1 MIHFIRPWW
10 ALAFIVL
17 GFVFVILKKIRSE
30 KTGWEKIC
38 DPDLLEAI
46 LIKFPTKKKSILFP
60 TILCSLV
67 ILALMGPAFQK
78 LPQPTYHKGQDV
90 LFALDVSLASSLTD
104 INPSRLTKSL
114 FKLHDLSEKL
124 AGVQMGLVLY
134 ANTPFTAIPLTP
146 DKSLLQ
152 TLLPTVQ
159 SGIMGEGIASIS
171 SAIKQSVELLTQAQS
186 SSGNILIFASSND
199 ESAVETAKKAFEQ
212 GFKVSVVAVGTKENT
227 PLLKKNGE
235 FLTKNGKTVLS
246 ALDDKNLA
254 EIATAGGGIFVSIT
268 EDESDLNKISTYI
281 LNEKINSHEFADND
295 IKADVWQDLG
305 VYIILIL
312 LPFIALFFRKGIL
325 FSLILFCTP
334 AKANFFVNPEYTE
347 AKNIQQGKNPT
358 NPEIFKKN
366 DWKSIAWYKWNNYEK
381 VIELLKDETDPENIY
396 NLGNALAL
404 SGKLKEAI
412 EAYDRVLATNP
423 DHEDALFN
431 KKLVEDLLKE
441 QEKNQQNQDQ
451 KNNQNKKDNKDQK
464 DQQNKDNQSDQNKDQ
479 NQNNENKE
487 NDPDSQNQDQQGQNQ
502 QNQSNADQK
511 SDSSNKNEQSDQQ
524 QNQSPSNPKEQQNGQ
539 QKSQQQQELE
549 PDEDKSKEN
558 RQEINA
564 AAAEK
569 TNEPLDDEQKKWLN
583 LVPDDPSALLRARIH
598 YHNMKTNRR

>member
-17 GFVFVILKKIRSE
+17 VFVFFILKKIRNE

-46 LIKFPTKKKSILFP
+46 LIKFPTKKKSIFFP
-60 TILCSLV
+60 IVLCSLV
-67 ILALMGPAFQK
+67 ILSLMGPAFQK
-78 LPQPTYHKGQDV
+78 LPQPIYHKGQDV

-104 INPSRLTKSL
+104 ITPSRLTKSL

-134 ANTPFTAIPLTP
+134 ADTAFTAIPLTP

-159 SGIMGEGIASIS
+159 SGIMGEGVASIS
-171 SAIKQSVELLTQAQS
+171 TAINQSVELLTQAQS
-186 SSGNILIFASSND
+186 SGGNILIFASSND
-199 ESAVETAKKAFEQ
+199 ESAIETAKKAFEK

-227 PLLKKNGE
+227 PLLKKNGK

-246 ALDDKNLA
+246 ALDEKNLM
-254 EIATAGGGIFVSIT
+254 EIATVGGGIFVSIT
-268 EDESDLNKISTYI
+268 EDETDLNKISAYI
-281 LNEKINSHEFADND
+281 VNEKINSHELADND
-295 IKADVWQDLG
+295 LKADIWQDLG

-334 AKANFFVNPEYTE
+334 AKANFLVNPEYTE
-347 AKNIQQGKNPT
+347 AQNIQQGQNPT

-366 DWKSIAWYKWNNYEK
+366 DWKSVAWYRWNNYQK
-381 VIELLKDETDPENIY
+381 VIELLKDETNPENIY
-396 NLGNALAL
+396 NLGNALAQ
-404 SGKLKEAI
+404 SGQLKEAI
-412 EAYDRVLATNP
+412 EAYDRVLSITPN
-423 DHEDALFN
+423 HEDAIFN

-441 QEKNQQNQDQ
+441 QEKNQQNQNQKNDQNKQDKKDKQDQ
-451 KNNQNKKDNKDQK
+451 KNQ
-464 DQQNKDNQSDQNKDQ
+464 DNQSDKND

-487 NDPDSQNQDQQGQNQ
+487 NNDKQDSQNQDQKNQSQ
-502 QNQSNADQK
+502 QNQSNADSK
-511 SDSSNKNEQSDQQ
+511 SDSSNNDEQSQQQ
-524 QNQSPSNPKEQQNGQ
+524 QNQSSAQPEEQQDGKNQ
-539 QKSQQQQELE
+539 AQQQGLE
-549 PDEDKSKEN
+549 PDEDKSDED
-558 RQEINA
+558 RQEVNSA
-564 AAAEK
+564 SSEK
-569 TNEPLDDEQKKWLN
+569 TDDPLDDEQKKWLN
-583 LVPDDPSALLRARIH
+583 LVPDDPSALLRARIR
-598 YHNMKTNRR
+598 YHNIKTNRR